1 MGNTWR
7 KETCSFQGA
16 LAAGHWPCLWDR
28 SGEGHSPLLSGLEA
42 LKARAFPPFPG
53 KSAKHSRRA
62 VSQREN
68 LLLELPCLCWLQLPN
83 CLLDFRIKAKWR
95 KRAGGFLYSRKE
107 MQSVVLKAHKH
118 FHLSSEGHV
127 SNEQQAKVL
136 SKAETLDL
144 TPCLAHGTHSR
155 SWTLKVTILWE
166 VICHEMLGYW
176 GIVWWFTSL
185 PQHFTMKFLKNGE
198 LLKKFYSGHYL
209 EFTNSIWLHLLYHLR
224 VLLLMRRSSFVS
236 LKIALLK

>member
-118 FHLSSEGHV
+118 FHLSSEGHSAMSSRQGSV
-127 SNEQQAKVL
+127 QGGNPRLDALPGTRHTLTIVNVEVHHFMGGYL
-136 SKAETLDL
+136 SWNVGILGD
-144 TPCLAHGTHSR
+144 CLVVYFSPPALYYEISQKWR
-155 SWTLKVTILWE
+155 IIEKILQW
-166 VICHEMLGYW
+166 
-176 GIVWWFTSL
+176 SL
-185 PQHFTMKFLKNGE
+185 PRIHK
-198 LLKKFYSGHYL
+198 
-209 EFTNSIWLHLLYHLR
+209 
-224 VLLLMRRSSFVS
+224 
-236 LKIALLK
+236 